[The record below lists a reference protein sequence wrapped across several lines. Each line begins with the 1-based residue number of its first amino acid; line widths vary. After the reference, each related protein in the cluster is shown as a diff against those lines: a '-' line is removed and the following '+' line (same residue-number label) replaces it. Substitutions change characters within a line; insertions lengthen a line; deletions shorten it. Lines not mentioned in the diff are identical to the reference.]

1 MVELK
6 SKVTDQPAWI
16 ASHPHSSQELGAL
29 FLSNSHRTAFL
40 QTPFTRF
47 VHQKLGQG
55 YRAHDIYDLLLKRID
70 TRTGVKADPNKF
82 PTHAL
87 YLGHQLDKLEL
98 LGKGELGRGQ
108 RLDFVDALMMLC
120 RHSKRV
126 TRQMKNVISKSLYF
140 LEPAQRRALSERLL
154 GEASAP
160 LRSSTSARLLGVT
173 LRSSPSVR
181 ELQGHVRALDP
192 RRILAIG
199 RRDLHDIVARCVLSS
214 SVRAECPL
222 PKDPSKYCNK
232 LILRKRISQ
241 FEEALQRRIDLIKS
255 QPHLAKTSVGK
266 RYIRIC
272 KNDLQCLLEE
282 KRDSKT
288 TEAMRSLIRTF
299 NIRHRMQM
307 RYGILLSNERDS
319 DGRLA
324 TRWSEGWLKDVEAV
338 FKQIPESFLLHT
350 PRLTH
355 IKLFAESIGAYGQR
369 DDTGVIRLY
378 EDILS
383 YDRYSSNFRNTPALR
398 PTVIHEIGH
407 SIKFGKASCGP
418 KHKEDIS
425 ELVQQS
431 NPLCSFGAF
440 MELSGWRVIPREQ
453 FSVSTSSEEVYLAE
467 YFEDGAFAG
476 WRPVALNQSQNIN
489 GEYLSLT
496 YDKELRT
503 LYAFDVRAEFPVEKA
518 SQLTPWEDWA
528 ESFTS
533 YILAPRLLLHSAP
546 YKFWHLEFQFRKYH
560 RGTQRNNEVYIDLYN
575 SLGRR
580 NALGSK

>member
-6 SKVTDQPAWI
+6 SKVAEQPAWI
-16 ASHPHSSQELGAL
+16 SSHPHSSQELGDL
-29 FLSNSHRTAFL
+29 FVTNSHRTAFL

-47 VHQKLGQG
+47 VHQKLDEG
-55 YRAHDIYDLLLKRID
+55 YRTHHIYDLLLSRID
-70 TRTGVKADPNKF
+70 IRTGVKANPNKF

-87 YLGHQLDKLEL
+87 YVGHQLDKLEL
-98 LGKGELGRGQ
+98 LGKGKLGREQ
-108 RLDFVDALMMLC
+108 RLDFVDALMTLY

-126 TRQMKNVISKSLYF
+126 TRQMKNVIGKSLYF
-140 LEPAQRRALSERLL
+140 LEPGQRRALSQRLL
-154 GEASAP
+154 QEASSP
-160 LRSSTSARLLGVT
+160 FRSSTSARLLGVT
-173 LRSSPSVR
+173 LRSSPTAR
-181 ELQGHVRALDP
+181 ELQGHITALDP
-192 RRILAIG
+192 NRILAVG
-199 RRDLHDIVARCVLSS
+199 RRDLHDLVARCVLMS
-214 SVRAECPL
+214 SVKADFPL
-222 PKDPSKYCNK
+222 PKDPSKYCNR
-232 LILRKRISQ
+232 LILRKRITQ
-241 FEEALQRRIDLIKS
+241 LEGILQGRIDLIKS
-255 QPHLAKTSVGK
+255 YPQLAKTLIGK
-266 RYIRIC
+266 RYVRIC

-282 KRDSKT
+282 KRDAKT
-288 TEAMRSLIRTF
+288 SGAMRSLIRTF
-299 NIRHRMQM
+299 NIRNRLQM
-307 RYGILLSNERDS
+307 RYGILLSNERNS

-324 TRWSEGWLKDVEAV
+324 TRWSEDWLKDVAAV

-350 PRLTH
+350 PRLNH
-355 IKLFAESIGAYGQR
+355 IKLFAQSIGAYGQR
-369 DDTGVIRLY
+369 DDTGIIRLY
-378 EDILS
+378 EDILRC
-383 YDRYSSNFRNTPALR
+383 DRYSSNFRNTPALR

-407 SIKFGKASCGP
+407 SIKFGKASCGQ

-440 MELSGWRVIPREQ
+440 MELSGWRVIPRGQ
-453 FSVSTSSEEVYLAE
+453 YSVSSSSNEVYLAE
-467 YFEDGAFAG
+467 YDEHGELAS

-518 SQLTPWEDWA
+518 AQDTPWEDWA

-533 YILAPRLLLHSAP
+533 YVLAPRLLLHSAP

-580 NALGSK
+580 NALGTE

>member
-1 MVELK
+1 MAELK
-6 SKVTDQPAWI
+6 IKVAEQPAWI
-16 ASHPHSSQELGAL
+16 SSHPHSSQELGDL
-29 FLSNSHRTAFL
+29 FVSNSNRTAFL

-47 VHQKLGQG
+47 VHQKLSEG

-70 TRTGVKADPNKF
+70 TRTGVKANPNKF

-98 LGKGELGRGQ
+98 LGKGDLGRGQ
-108 RLDFVDALMMLC
+108 RLDFVDALMTLC

-126 TRQMKNVISKSLYF
+126 TRQMRNVIGKSLYF
-140 LEPAQRRALSERLL
+140 LEPAQRRTLSKRLL
-154 GEASAP
+154 QEASSP

-173 LRSSPSVR
+173 LRSSPSAR
-181 ELQGHVRALDP
+181 ELQGHISALDP
-192 RRILAIG
+192 NRILAIG
-199 RRDLHDIVARCVLSS
+199 RRDLHDLVARCVLMSS
-214 SVRAECPL
+214 LKTNCPL
-222 PKDPSKYCNK
+222 PLDPSKYCNK
-232 LILRKRISQ
+232 LILRKRIAQ
-241 FEEALQRRIDLIKS
+241 LEGVLQNRIDLIKS
-255 QPHLAKTSVGK
+255 HPHLAKTSIGK
-266 RYIRIC
+266 RYVRIC
-272 KNDLQCLLEE
+272 KNDLQCLREE
-282 KRDSKT
+282 RRDAKT
-288 TEAMRSLIRTF
+288 SSAMRSLIRTY
-299 NIRHRMQM
+299 NNRHRLQM

-319 DGRLA
+319 EGRLA
-324 TRWSEGWLKDVEAV
+324 TRWSEDWLKDVVAV

-350 PRLTH
+350 PRLNH
-355 IKLFAESIGAYGQR
+355 IKLFAQSIGAYGQR
-369 DDTGVIRLY
+369 DDTGIIRLY
-378 EDILS
+378 EDILRC
-383 YDRYSSNFRNTPALR
+383 DRYSSNFRNTPALR

-425 ELVQQS
+425 ELVHQS

-440 MELSGWRVIPREQ
+440 MELSGWRVIPRGEY
-453 FSVSTSSEEVYLAE
+453 SVSNTSDEIYLAE
-467 YFEDGAFAG
+467 YGEDRAFTG

-489 GEYLSLT
+489 GEYLSLR
-496 YDKELRT
+496 YDKDLRT

-518 SQLTPWEDWA
+518 AQDTPWEDWA

-560 RGTQRNNEVYIDLYN
+560 RGTQRNNGVYIDLYN

-580 NALGSK
+580 NALRTK